1 VLSATACS
9 EISHLS
15 EFEAIKQTT
24 SSPIWGKRP
33 LKRRRRLIADSPKWG
48 MTRARVAANLP
59 TSGIAWIKG

>member
-1 VLSATACS
+1 
-9 EISHLS
+9 
-15 EFEAIKQTT
+15 
-24 SSPIWGKRP
+24 